1 VTRGVA
7 SARCTMFVVQS
18 LFSCHYQKHR
28 DTVCLP
34 VGVQDS
40 PKLLNGGYGRGDLTT
55 FINGSLAAEVLVLL
69 AGLIY
74 DCSGKGSVA
83 SCLLPSENRSPV
95 ARASVQGRGCNH
107 ICTSCF

>member
-1 VTRGVA
+1 VTRRVG

-34 VGVQDS
+34 VSVQDS

-55 FINGSLAAEVLVLL
+55 FINGSLAAELLVLL

-74 DCSGKGSVA
+74 DCSGK
-83 SCLLPSENRSPV
+83 
-95 ARASVQGRGCNH
+95 
-107 ICTSCF
+107 